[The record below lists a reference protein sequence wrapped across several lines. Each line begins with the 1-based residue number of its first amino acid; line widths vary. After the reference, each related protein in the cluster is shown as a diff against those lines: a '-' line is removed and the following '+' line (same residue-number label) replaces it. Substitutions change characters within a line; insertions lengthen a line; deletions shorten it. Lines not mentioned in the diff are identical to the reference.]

1 MKRSISIVLSA
12 VIALVTIVSCGENAS
27 RKAAEAEQAQAQAD
41 SIAAAQALADSIA
54 TAQKALQTEVRLAN
68 LAEEPVFN
76 IVTSYGEIK
85 VKLYSGTPK
94 HRENFARLAFDGFYD
109 GILFHRVINGFMIQ
123 AGDPLSKDESQKAKW
138 GTGGPGYTIPA
149 EFVPEYVH
157 KKGALAAARMG
168 DRANP
173 YRESSGSQFYIV
185 QDPAACAQLDGQYT
199 VFGETLSGFEVIDR
213 IAAAETD
220 QRDCPLQPIRII
232 SVRLMED

>member
-27 RKAAEAEQAQAQAD
+27 HKAAEAEQAQAQAD

-94 HRENFARLAFDGFYD
+94 HRENFAKLAFDGFYD